1 MYKDRYIFG
10 VSGGPDSMAMLDMYR
25 HDLDIIVAHVNYH
38 KRESANRDE
47 LIVFEYCQ
55 RYGIPFFKLDAAK
68 EYSGNFQDYA
78 RRVRYD
84 FYKQLCEKHEASGVY
99 VAHQMDDLIETY
111 IMQKEKGII
120 PYTYG
125 LAGQVEINGVKII
138 RPLLGYTKQQL
149 LEYNRIHQ
157 VPYGIDESN
166 LGDSYKRNRIRHE
179 IVEKL
184 GKEDRER
191 YLKII
196 EEENR
201 ELDKRRKKL
210 IPILEKEYLSTEEWN
225 DLEDKQMYLRL
236 KAAHDLSGD
245 QVKEIIRQLD
255 EAEHPLI
262 RLRDKIITKE
272 YDRIA
277 LFTPND
283 DYSYTM
289 NSIRYFRTDY
299 FQIRDAGSKIEGV
312 TVSKNDYP
320 LTIRNFRQGDR
331 IVMRFGTKA
340 VNRFFIDRKIPLKE
354 RLCYPIVT
362 NRLGEVIFVPGLG
375 CDVHHFSESPT
386 FFVIKL

>member
-1 MYKDRYIFG
+1 MKQRFCIWIGLYSLVVG
-10 VSGGPDSMAMLDMYR
+10 VQNGNVVFSGRFL
-25 HDLDIIVAHVNYH
+25 
-38 KRESANRDE
+38 E
-47 LIVFEYCQ
+47 
-55 RYGIPFFKLDAAK
+55 KLH
-68 EYSGNFQDYA
+68 GNPVQTFA
-78 RRVRYD
+78 
-84 FYKQLCEKHEASGVY
+84 
-99 VAHQMDDLIETY
+99 
-111 IMQKEKGII
+111 
-120 PYTYG
+120 YG
-125 LAGQVEINGVKII
+125 LINYRDAQNEQECNHSAEFK
-138 RPLLGYTKQQL
+138 
-149 LEYNRIHQ
+149 
-157 VPYGIDESN
+157 
-166 LGDSYKRNRIRHE
+166 
-179 IVEKL
+179 
-184 GKEDRER
+184 
-191 YLKII
+191 
-196 EEENR
+196 
-201 ELDKRRKKL
+201 
-210 IPILEKEYLSTEEWN
+210 
-225 DLEDKQMYLRL
+225 DKQMYLRL

-245 QVKEIIRQLD
+245 QVRETIRQLD
-255 EAEHPLI
+255 EAEHPVI

-312 TVSKNDYP
+312 TVSENDYP

-331 IVMRFGTKA
+331 IAMRFGTKA